1 MNSFLKELRDAI
13 KDFLERG
20 YSSEDQLIT
29 WMERLRN
36 ATDEKV
42 NGNDYYTQVSRR
54 FTAAYDMEVNR
65 EKALKR
71 HPGVSRFTLNYV
83 EPKLRSELDRR
94 IMAAT
99 DLIKLNRTQAVDKT
113 LQRFSGWATS
123 IPPITSISPGLSASS
138 RSGVISTSQDIAK
151 SAQQID
157 FEERRVMID
166 QSHKLIA
173 NIDNIIA
180 TEGGALAAIWHSHW
194 RQPNYD
200 YREPHKHRDLLA
212 YAIRGNWAMTK
223 GLMRAGDNGFLDEVT
238 QPAEEVFCR
247 CYLTYVYN
255 LRSLPKDMLTKKGE
269 AFLLA
274 A

>member
-1 MNSFLKELRDAI
+1 MNSFVKELRDAI

-99 DLIKLNRTQAVDKT
+99 DLIKLNRAQAVDKT
-113 LQRFSGWATS
+113 LQRFSDSADGRQAFRL
-123 IPPITSISPGLSASS
+123 SPQSAP
-138 RSGVISTSQDIAK
+138 AY
-151 SAQQID
+151 
-157 FEERRVMID
+157 
-166 QSHKLIA
+166 L
-173 NIDNIIA
+173 
-180 TEGGALAAIWHSHW
+180 L
-194 RQPNYD
+194 
-200 YREPHKHRDLLA
+200 HRA
-212 YAIRGNWAMTK
+212 P
-223 GLMRAGDNGFLDEVT
+223 V
-238 QPAEEVFCR
+238 
-247 CYLTYVYN
+247 
-255 LRSLPKDMLTKKGE
+255 S
-269 AFLLA
+269 
-274 A
+274 

>member
-83 EPKLRSELDRR
+83 EPKLRAELDRR

-99 DLIKLNRTQAVDKT
+99 GLIKLNRTQAVDKT

-123 IPPITSISPGLSASS
+123 IPPISSISPGLSASS
-138 RSGVISTSQDIAK
+138 RSGVIGTSQDIAK

-157 FEERRVMID
+157 FEERRVMVD

-194 RQPNYD
+194 RQPGYD
-200 YREPHKHRDLLA
+200 YREPHKHRDQQV
-212 YAIRGNWAMTK
+212 YAIRGNWAMKK
-223 GLMRAGDNGFLDEVT
+223 GLMLVGENGFLDEVT

-255 LRSLPKDMLTKKGE
+255 LRSLPKNMLSKKGE